1 MNNNRK
7 LIITVDVEAQP
18 ARAEKNHVERLIWGK
33 YPEGDFGIS
42 QMMDIADKHDIKL
55 VMFLDYCEE
64 HLYGEALL
72 DVGREI
78 HRRGHD
84 LQLHAHPDFLSND
97 WLSANNLSGVK
108 YLNEMDEYEAQAVFD
123 FICDAQIRT
132 TGIAPIAYRGGAY
145 RFNKHTLNA
154 ANKNGVLLHSSFN
167 YRRTASYS
175 GNLQRSKQFLWSNG
189 CFEIPISTTQ
199 YSNTL
204 VEFNFCS
211 SYFPTATSMIA
222 YLEKFYN
229 QMGNDAIAT
238 LVLHSWSFLELVD
251 NRFFE
256 RPLPEAMSR
265 FSTFVELLKESRIEV
280 INSHQ
285 ALELVSQNQ
294 VSLEG
299 AVAISD
305 LIEDNKQIE
314 NKDTPILVTTP
325 RNYEKSQN
333 KKRIKCPICGSLPCF
348 ESDKINRACPV
359 CKSAERQRIFWDV
372 YSNRFKTEQLFTG
385 KQGLL
390 VSPSLSERKIF
401 KKILPAELI
410 TVDIRPEIRT
420 DICADISKNLPF
432 EDNYFDFIYASYVL
446 TCTKELEAALKEFK
460 RILKPDGLLITIDP
474 LSGEKTREFKE
485 IKQITSHYGRNA
497 YDKFGIGSFRIF
509 GKKDLN
515 LVLSKFFEVN
525 EVTGKDNF
533 TNIEMTIFMSK
544 KPNDINKINEI
555 AEKSNDTSL
564 SDEEIIAKAEKLWA
578 KDEHSS
584 VLEAVSLL
592 QQLFDKGK
600 VKGTAYR
607 LGTAYYLG
615 KGVRRNLETAYQY
628 FLLDDSRYSFYY
640 RGLILSDKSFSG
652 FNLQLALKDLS
663 DALKMGASNAQAHI
677 DKIFALL
684 NSNPR
689 KNNCTLCGKIME
701 TLGEHNKCP
710 HCMGP
715 PRTRMLP
722 VVLNTLKDEI
732 PLELVKSKP
741 LLGFAVNDAE
751 EKALSKV
758 FPMLT
763 SASLYGNYRKNHIEG
778 CDVRDLSRFPDNSFS
793 GVFSILLF
801 DYFVEIDQALAECMR
816 VTAPG
821 GVFITHI
828 AHYRLVDGNEPVT
841 VTHIIQPKAGYFEY
855 VPDNANMPS
864 TKLGPRTFIQA
875 MRKAGY
881 QSAHYRMDDLAS
893 GEQTDWFIG
902 FVPDKN

>member
-1 MNNNRK
+1 MNNSRR
-7 LIITVDVEAQP
+7 LMVTVDVEAQP
-18 ARAEKNHVERLIWGK
+18 VRAEKNHVERLIWGK
-33 YPEGDFGIS
+33 YPEGNFGIS

-97 WLSANNLSGVK
+97 WLSANNLSGIK
-108 YLNEMDEYEAQAVFD
+108 CLNEMDEYEAQAVFD

-167 YRRTASYS
+167 YGRPASYS
-175 GNLQRSKQFLWSNG
+175 GNLKRSKQFLWSNG
-189 CFEIPISTTQ
+189 CFEIPISTTL
-199 YSNTL
+199 YCETL
-204 VEFNFCS
+204 VEFNFNS
-211 SYFPTATSMIA
+211 AYFPTATSMIA

-229 QMGNDAIAT
+229 KMGNDAIAT
-238 LVLHSWSFLELVD
+238 LVLHSWSFLELVG

-256 RPLPEAMSR
+256 RPLPEAMAR
-265 FSTFVELLKESRIEV
+265 FSTFLELLKKSRIEV
-280 INSHQ
+280 IDSYQ
-285 ALELVSQNQ
+285 ALALLSKKN

-299 AVAISD
+299 AVAILD

-314 NKDTPILVTTP
+314 KKDTSIPVTTP

-333 KKRIKCPICGSLPCF
+333 DKRIKCSICGTLPSF
-348 ESDKINRACPV
+348 ENNKINRACPV
-359 CKSAERQRIFWDV
+359 CNSVERQRIFWDI
-372 YSNRFKTEQLFTG
+372 YANRFKTEQLFTG
-385 KQGLL
+385 KKGLL

-401 KKILPAELI
+401 MKILPTELI

-446 TCTKELEAALKEFK
+446 TCTKELEGALKEFY
-460 RILKPDGLLITIDP
+460 RILKPDGHLITIDP
-474 LSGEKTREFKE
+474 LFGDETREFNE
-485 IKQITSHYGRNA
+485 IKQITSHYGKEA
-497 YDKFGIGSFRIF
+497 YDKFGIGSFREF
-509 GKKDLN
+509 GQKGLN
-515 LVLSKFFEVN
+515 SVLSKFFEVN
-525 EVTGKDNF
+525 QVRGEDNF
-533 TNIEMTIFMSK
+533 TNTEMTVFMSK
-544 KPNDINKINEI
+544 KLIDSNKINE
-555 AEKSNDTSL
+555 SNDISL

-578 KDEHSS
+578 KDEHNS

-592 QQLFDKGK
+592 QQLFDKGE

-615 KGVRRNLETAYQY
+615 KVVSRNLETAYKY

-652 FNLQLALKDLS
+652 FDLQLASKNLS
-663 DALKMGASNAQAHI
+663 AALKMGVSNAQNHI
-677 DKIFALL
+677 DKIFLLL
-684 NSNPR
+684 NRIFR
-689 KNNCTLCGKIME
+689 KTNCTLCGKIME
-701 TLGEHNKCP
+701 TLREHNKCP
-710 HCMGP
+710 HCMQP
-715 PRTRMLP
+715 PRARMLP
-722 VVLNTLKDEI
+722 VVLNSLKDQI
-732 PLELVKSKP
+732 SLDLANSKP
-741 LLGFAVNDAE
+741 LLGFAVTNAE
-751 EKALSKV
+751 ENVLSSV

-763 SASLYGNYRKNHIEG
+763 SASLYGDYRENHIAG
-778 CDVRDLSRFPDNSFS
+778 CDVRDLSRFPDNNFS
-793 GVFSILLF
+793 GIFSILLF
-801 DYFVEIDQALAECMR
+801 DYFVEIDKALAECFR

-828 AHYRLVDGNEPVT
+828 APYRLVNEDMQPT
-841 VTHIIQPKAGYFEY
+841 IMHITKKNETYFHY

-864 TKLGPRTFIQA
+864 IKVGRQTFVNA
-875 MRKAGY
+875 MLHAGY
-881 QSAHYRMDDLAS
+881 QAAHYGIQDLAS
-893 GEQTDWFIG
+893 GEATDWFIG
-902 FVPDKN
+902 FVPIN